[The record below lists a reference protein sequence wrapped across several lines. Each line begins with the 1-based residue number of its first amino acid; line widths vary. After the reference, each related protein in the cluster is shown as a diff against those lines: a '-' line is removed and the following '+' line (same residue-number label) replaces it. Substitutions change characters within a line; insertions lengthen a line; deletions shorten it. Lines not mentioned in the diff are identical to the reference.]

1 MSPTTIQAPASI
13 DTLARELLGALD
25 ALSGLHPGFRPVHA
39 KGLMCSGTFTP
50 SSAAK
55 TLTRAPHCARQST
68 PVIVRFSNSA
78 GIPTV
83 ADNDP
88 QGASPRG
95 MAIRF
100 QLADHVHTDIVSH
113 SHNGFPTRT
122 GEEFLEFL
130 KTLPLSGPDASKPT
144 PVEIFL
150 STHPKAMTFV
160 TAPKPIPTSFARESF
175 FGVTA
180 FRFTNKEGVSRF
192 GRFKIRPEAGTEHLS
207 SEEAAKKSASF
218 LFDEISERLAK
229 GPIKIRIFVQIA
241 EGGDEVADAT
251 ILWPDSR
258 PEIEFG
264 TVALTQR
271 VNDSDPE
278 LRKIIFDPIPRVDGI
293 DASDDP
299 LIQVRSAIYLL
310 SGRRRRAA
318 NKE

>member
-1 MSPTTIQAPASI
+1 MSPTTIQASAPS
-13 DTLARELLGALD
+13 DTLAKELLGALD
-25 ALSGLHPGFRPVHA
+25 ALSGWHPGFRPVHA

-55 TLTRAPHCARQST
+55 TLTRAPHCARPST

-78 GIPTV
+78 GVPTV

-144 PVEIFL
+144 PLEVFL
-150 STHPKAMTFV
+150 STHPKAMSFV
-160 TAPKPIPTSFARESF
+160 TAPKPISTSFARESY

-180 FRFTNKEGVSRF
+180 FRFTNEKGVSRF
-192 GRFKIRPEAGTEHLS
+192 GRFKIRPEAGTEYLS
-207 SEEAAKKSASF
+207 SEEAAKKSANF

-229 GPIKIRIFVQIA
+229 GPIKFRIVVQIA
-241 EGGDEVADAT
+241 EEGDEVADAT
-251 ILWPDSR
+251 SLWPDSR

-264 TVALTQR
+264 TVALIKR

-278 LRKIIFDPIPRVDGI
+278 LRKMIFDPVPRVDGI
-293 DASDDP
+293 DSSDDP

-318 NKE
+318 NKA